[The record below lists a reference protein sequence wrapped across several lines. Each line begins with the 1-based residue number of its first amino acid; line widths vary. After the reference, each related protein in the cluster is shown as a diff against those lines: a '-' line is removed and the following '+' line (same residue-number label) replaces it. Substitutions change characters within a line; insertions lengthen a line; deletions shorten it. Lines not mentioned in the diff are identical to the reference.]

1 MPRRRRHLARS
12 LCTRFF
18 LINYA
23 AWRLCRILIVPWH
36 GHCWPLSSFRSFEPS
51 WWFWFFFLKK
61 ISIFVFRFLGPKEKN
76 YHLRLKFFSVSL
88 MNYYWSRG
96 KRNYWLYWFL
106 FHIRIFVY
114 WNKIPK
120 LWKNDSQNRD
130 STGENWSTVNEK
142 IIKWNK
148 KERIDWI
155 NL

>member
-96 KRNYWLYWFL
+96 KRNYWLQRRKYFY
-106 FHIRIFVY
+106 FIFVCSY
-114 WNKIPK
+114 IEIKFLNYERMIAKIEIQLVK
-120 LWKNDSQNRD
+120 TDRQLM
-130 STGENWSTVNEK
+130 
-142 IIKWNK
+142 K
-148 KERIDWI
+148 K
-155 NL
+155 